1 MAAANLFGSNLFNVA
16 ILGIDDLLY
25 LKGPLLTQVSS
36 THLITL
42 LGAVLMT
49 AIAIVGLTIRARRKR
64 FRISLDALAMV
75 VVYVGTMMLLARS

>member
-75 VVYVGTMMLLARS
+75 VVYVGTMMLRARS

>member
-1 MAAANLFGSNLFNVA
+1 MPTSFPMKFCL
-16 ILGIDDLLY
+16 
-25 LKGPLLTQVSS
+25 
-36 THLITL
+36 L